1 MSKEESCYLLAHNH
15 IMEPYLPLRLWS
27 LCLILLV
34 IQQVRCEETASI
46 LTVYGRQGES
56 VSVPGPELK
65 QDFTVVNWELE
76 GKSEN
81 KSAVD
86 YFIGTEPSVYGS
98 YVGRVKM
105 NLDNVSFVLEHLNK
119 SDEGTYIVK
128 VDLKYNRR
136 IKVKVIDRLS
146 VPTILSS
153 GTDTLICKAQEVI
166 SKYSWQKE
174 GAAIP
179 ARILLFSEND
189 TLVISGARAD
199 ICGRYTC
206 TVENQLSS
214 NQGHYF
220 HLRYGEIWHEKTSLY
235 FGIVAVLF
243 EVPWLLTIC
252 FSCINWICKRGFS
265 LPHVFLSFSDI
276 CGNISLVVGL
286 FGFIFKTCGG
296 EHVEVAMAALVVLS
310 AILIVRVLLWFC
322 HRKKKNHQK
331 NACHAAWDT
340 GSRLVV
346 LVAISVLTGLCLK
359 YCRKNKA
366 RQRGDKTLP
375 PEEIQLN

>member
-34 IQQVRCEETASI
+34 IQQVR
-46 LTVYGRQGES
+46 Y
-56 VSVPGPELK
+56 
-65 QDFTVVNWELE
+65 
-76 GKSEN
+76 
-81 KSAVD
+81 
-86 YFIGTEPSVYGS
+86 
-98 YVGRVKM
+98 
-105 NLDNVSFVLEHLNK
+105 
-119 SDEGTYIVK
+119 
-128 VDLKYNRR
+128 
-136 IKVKVIDRLS
+136 RLS

-359 YCRKNKA
+359 YYTQCGGGLSSTDYLTNYILSLLALLLCVALLLLCVYLCRKNKA

>member
-220 HLRYGEIWHEKTSLY
+220 HLRYG
-235 FGIVAVLF
+235 
-243 EVPWLLTIC
+243 
-252 FSCINWICKRGFS
+252 FS

-359 YCRKNKA
+359 YYTQCGGGLSSTDYLTNYILSLLALLLCVALLLLCVYLCRKNKA